1 MTPRG
6 LDLGSKLI
14 KETNGTIRY
23 RKLHTCIKNREPKTE
38 VNN

>member
-14 KETNGTIRY
+14 KETNGKIRY
-23 RKLHTCIKNREPKTE
+23 RKLHTCIKNREPTTE